1 MDVSVEGSVMRRAI
15 LITLSVLMVAACSA
29 SEPAESASGPVVL
42 TLHGDV
48 TDTNRGA
55 MDADREPL
63 FARYDMAF
71 DEARSFS
78 RSELLALE
86 QGEIRVAYPLGGETH
101 VFTGPRLSEV
111 LDAAGAG
118 DAMAIVSAF
127 DGYQREIPVAGLR
140 DHGVI
145 LALTRD
151 GEPLA
156 IGDYGPAMLVW
167 PRDDDDALA
176 GQNDDDWVWG
186 VFAIEIA
193 PE

>member
-1 MDVSVEGSVMRRAI
+1 MPRVI
-15 LITLSVLMVAACSA
+15 LPALLAGLLAACSA
-29 SEPAESASGPVVL
+29 GDTPSSARDPVVL
-42 TLHGDV
+42 TVHGEV
-48 TDTNRGA
+48 ADTNRAA

-71 DEARSFS
+71 DEARSFT
-78 RSELLALE
+78 RAELLALE
-86 QGEIRVAYPLGGETH
+86 QAEIRVAYPLGGETH
-101 VFTGPRLSEV
+101 VFTGPHLSEV

-127 DGYQREIPVAGLR
+127 DGYQREIPIADLR

-167 PRDDDDALA
+167 PRDDDAALA
-176 GQNDDDWVWG
+176 GQTDDDWVWG

-193 PE
+193 AE

>member
-1 MDVSVEGSVMRRAI
+1 MRRAI
-15 LITLSVLMVAACSA
+15 LITLFALTVAACSA
-29 SEPAESASGPVVL
+29 GEPATLASGPAIL
-42 TLHGDV
+42 TVHGDV

-71 DEARSFS
+71 DEARSFT
-78 RSELLALE
+78 RAELLALE
-86 QGEIRVAYPLGGETH
+86 QAEIVVGYPLGAAAHT
-101 VFTGPRLSEV
+101 FTGPRLSAV
-111 LDAAGAG
+111 LGAAGADG
-118 DAMAIVSAF
+118 GAAIVSAF
-127 DGYQREIPVAGLR
+127 DGYQREIPIADLR

-167 PRDDDDALA
+167 PRDDDAALA
-176 GQNDDDWVWG
+176 GQNDDDWVGG
-186 VFAIEIA
+186 VFAIEVTA
-193 PE
+193 D